1 MARTTSD
8 TSGTAT
14 AGAHGGPPVP
24 QSEVVQDPLDD
35 CQTLDHTGRRT
46 SRDASVSDHRD
57 GVISI
62 ISAKP

>member
-24 QSEVVQDPLDD
+24 QPEVLQDPLDD
-35 CQTLDHTGRRT
+35 CQPLDHTARHT
-46 SRDASVSDHRD
+46 SRDASVSDHLD

-62 ISAKP
+62 ISARP